1 MAPLGIDKEKLSLQL
16 GRLEE
21 HLIRLKEIQGKLKQ
35 SKEEKEVTLLP
46 AGERLLQLSIEE
58 CLNIGSHLIAG
69 LGFKRADTYR
79 EVFTRLREKKI
90 ISPELGRIME
100 DFASFRNRLVHLYW
114 EVTAEDV
121 IQKLKEIGFLKK
133 FAQEVL
139 KFSEKK

>member
-16 GRLEE
+16 GR
-21 HLIRLKEIQGKLKQ
+21 
-35 SKEEKEVTLLP
+35 
-46 AGERLLQLSIEE
+46 IEE

-69 LGFKRADTYR
+69 FGFKRADTYR

-90 ISPELGRIME
+90 ISPGLGKIME
-100 DFASFRNRLVHLYW
+100 GFASFRNRLVHLYW

-121 IQKLKEIGFLKK
+121 IQKLKEIGSLKK